1 MKKSG
6 IAAIA
11 TAAVLVIGG
20 GAAYALST
28 NGQAAEG
35 PAVIAATATTTPTP
49 DATESAAPLV
59 AETSAP
65 PTAAENA
72 EDAFLIEARSRL
84 AKIRTQIPD
93 ATDAQLLDAA
103 HEACERIEG
112 GESSAEMSLIDG
124 ETKSDAGYFMD
135 SGAII
140 TSARLTMCPPTE

>member
-1 MKKSG
+1 MKKSA

-11 TAAVLVIGG
+11 TAAVLVVGG
-20 GAAYALST
+20 GTAYALST
-28 NGQAAEG
+28 NGQAATA
-35 PAVIAATATTTPTP
+35 PALIEATATTTPT
-49 DATESAAPLV
+49 ATESAAPLV
-59 AETSAP
+59 AETPAP
-65 PTAAENA
+65 LAAAENA
-72 EDAFLIEARSRL
+72 NDAFLIEARSRL

-112 GESSAEMSLIDG
+112 GESSAEMSLIEG